1 LNGTASAGYRSAK
14 SSSATE
20 MAARALTSDPDTTAE
35 RPNRQLEACPGS
47 QGGLQRADALRRCVS
62 LTADR
67 EGVNVTSSHP
77 KSVRMRA
84 IAHVVVETETIATLF
99 NQC

>member
-1 LNGTASAGYRSAK
+1 
-14 SSSATE
+14 

-67 EGVNVTSSHP
+67 EEVLRGENKAS
-77 KSVRMRA
+77 K
-84 IAHVVVETETIATLF
+84 IGLF
-99 NQC
+99 NIT